1 MSRILEIA
9 VAWAVPGVIATA
21 IVAPIVWR
29 KVRTRRALQD
39 IHHARENR
47 ED

>member
-29 KVRTRRALQD
+29 KLRTRRALQN
-39 IHHARENR
+39 IENR